1 MSRISNGFERNAT
14 TLSARVALVSNIPLY
29 GLLWGAVL
37 GVMATWLVTGLA
49 ATVPLGP
56 ATRGWAAGASGVWRQ
71 ERRVGSAVY
80 TWRTT
85 KAVFEQSNNA
95 AIVAM
100 AARHSFSEG
109 VPLALGDLVPG
120 LDTTVMVWTFGWPCT
135 ALGGVAHSPSG
146 AFTQCGVVSV
156 VHWSG
161 AIVNTAVGGAGGFL
175 VVASYSLGRTF
186 KRLRSGRCARCGYG
200 LGPRRGGNCSECGS
214 AGCQRGSI

>member
-1 MSRISNGFERNAT
+1 MRAT
-14 TLSARVALVSNIPLY
+14 PSTLSARVALVSGIPTY
-29 GLLWGAVL
+29 GLLWGAVF
-37 GVMATWLVTGLA
+37 GVVATWLVTGLV

-56 ATRGWAAGASGVWRQ
+56 ATRGWAADASGVWRQ

-85 KAVFEQSNNA
+85 KAVFEQSDNA

-109 VPLALGDLVPG
+109 VPLALGDFVPG

-146 AFTQCGVVSV
+146 AFTQRGVVSM

-161 AIVNTAVGGAGGFL
+161 AIVNTAVGGAGGCL
-175 VVASYSLGRTF
+175 VVASVSLGRTVR
-186 KRLRSGRCARCGYG
+186 RLQSGRCARCGHWV
-200 LGPRRGGNCSECGS
+200 GPRRGGNCSECGS
-214 AGCQRGSI
+214 AGSQSGSI